1 MGGLRSVRRPIDSLV
16 MSVDEDTANHG
27 RLLGTVRGPHDVK
40 RMTGEQLDILAA
52 EIRDF
57 LIAKVSR
64 TGGHVGPNLGVVE
77 LTLAMHRVFDSPRD
91 RLLFDTG
98 HQSYVHKILTGRQ
111 DGFDKLR
118 QRGGL
123 SGYPSQG
130 ESEHDL
136 IENSHASTALSYAD
150 GLAKAYAL
158 RGEQRSVV
166 AVVGDGALTGGMCW
180 EALNNI
186 ATSGNRLVIVVNDN
200 GRSYSPTIGGLA
212 DHLSSLRLNPGYE
225 KVLDTVKDAL
235 GNTPFVGKPMYEV
248 LHAVKKGIKDAV
260 APQAMFED
268 LGIKYVGPVDG
279 HDIAAVESALRAA
292 KNFGGPVIVHAVTRK
307 GYGYRPAEEDEADCL
322 HGPGAFDVETG
333 KLLAAPSVKWTQVFA
348 DELVAIADERPDVV
362 GITAAMA
369 EPTGIATLAR
379 KHPNRVY
386 DVGIAEQHAATSAA
400 GLAMGGLHP
409 VVAVYATFLNRA
421 FDQVLLDVAMHKLPV
436 TFVLDRAGIT
446 GPDGPSHYGIWDMS
460 VFGVVPGLRIAAPR
474 DSASLREELREA
486 IAVDDGPTIVRF
498 PTGTVAADLPA
509 VRRVGPVD
517 VLAESARTDVLLVA
531 VGAFGLLGMEVAS
544 RLAEQGYGVTVVD
557 PRWVRPVPAELVEL
571 AAGHRLVVTV
581 EDGVRVGGVG
591 DALGQA
597 MRDADVRVP
606 LRDLGVPADWHPHG
620 TRAQILTDLR
630 LTAQDVARDVTG
642 WISGLD
648 GDATSVEP
656 VRLPATDTSP
666 N

>member
-1 MGGLRSVRRPIDSLV
+1 
-16 MSVDEDTANHG
+16 
-27 RLLGTVRGPHDVK
+27 
-40 RMTGEQLDILAA
+40 MTGEQLDILAA

-91 RLLFDTG
+91 RLLYDTG

-111 DGFDKLR
+111 DGFDRLR

-123 SGYPSQG
+123 SGYPSQA

-279 HDIAAVESALRAA
+279 HDITAVEGALRAA

-322 HGPGAFDVETG
+322 HGPGAFDAETG

-379 KHPNRVY
+379 KHPDRVY

-436 TFVLDRAGIT
+436 TFVLDRAGVT

-460 VFGVVPGLRIAAPR
+460 VFGVVPGLRIAAPATPPASVR
-474 DSASLREELREA
+474 SCVRRSPSTTVPPSSGSPPAPSPPTCRRSAGSARSTCWPSRRVPTCCWWRWAPSACSAWRWRPVSPSRATASPWSTRAGCARSRPSWSSWPPATASWSASRTVSGS
-486 IAVDDGPTIVRF
+486 AVSVTRWARRCGTPTSGCRCVTWAYR
-498 PTGTVAADLPA
+498 PTGTRTAPA
-509 VRRVGPVD
+509 RR
-517 VLAESARTDVLLVA
+517 S
-531 VGAFGLLGMEVAS
+531 
-544 RLAEQGYGVTVVD
+544 
-557 PRWVRPVPAELVEL
+557 
-571 AAGHRLVVTV
+571 
-581 EDGVRVGGVG
+581 
-591 DALGQA
+591 
-597 MRDADVRVP
+597 
-606 LRDLGVPADWHPHG
+606 
-620 TRAQILTDLR
+620 
-630 LTAQDVARDVTG
+630 
-642 WISGLD
+642 
-648 GDATSVEP
+648 
-656 VRLPATDTSP
+656 SP
-666 N
+666 TCG

>member
-1 MGGLRSVRRPIDSLV
+1 
-16 MSVDEDTANHG
+16 MSVEEDTANHG
-27 RLLGTVRGPHDVK
+27 RLLATVHGPQDVK
-40 RMTGEQLDILAA
+40 RMSATELEILAA

-64 TGGHVGPNLGVVE
+64 TGGHIGPNLGVVE
-77 LTLAMHRVFDSPRD
+77 LTLALHRVFDSPRD
-91 RLLFDTG
+91 RMLFDTG
-98 HQSYVHKILTGRQ
+98 HQAYVHKILTGRQ
-111 DGFDKLR
+111 GGFDQLR

-123 SGYPSQG
+123 SGYPSQA
-130 ESEHDL
+130 ESEHDI

-158 RGEQRSVV
+158 RGESRTVV

-186 ATSGNRLVIVVNDN
+186 AATENPLVIVVNDN
-200 GRSYSPTIGGLA
+200 GRSYAPTIGGLA
-212 DHLSSLRLNPGYE
+212 HHLSTLRLNPGYE
-225 KVLDTVKDAL
+225 KVLDAVKDAL
-235 GNTPFVGKPMYEV
+235 GSTPLVGKPMYEV
-248 LHAVKKGIKDAV
+248 LHAVKRGIKDAV

-279 HDIAAVESALRAA
+279 HDLTAVEAALRAA

-307 GYGYRPAEEDEADCL
+307 GYGYRPAEEDEADCF
-322 HGPGAFDVETG
+322 HGPGAFDIATG
-333 KLLAAPSVKWTQVFA
+333 KATAAPSVKWTNVFA
-348 DELVAIADERPDVV
+348 DELVKIADERPDVV

-369 EPTGIATLAR
+369 EPTGIAKLAR
-379 KHPNRVY
+379 KYPERTY

-400 GLAMGGLHP
+400 GLALGGLHP

-474 DSASLREELREA
+474 DAATLREELREA
-486 IAVDDGPTIVRF
+486 VAVDDGPTVLRY
-498 PTGTVAADLPA
+498 PTGAVAADLPA

-531 VGAFGLLGMEVAS
+531 VGAFGQLGMQVAA
-544 RLAEQGYGVTVVD
+544 RVAEQGYGVTVVD
-557 PRWVRPVPAELVEL
+557 PRWVRPIPPELVEL
-571 AAGHRLVVTV
+571 AKGHRLVVTV

-591 DALGQA
+591 DGLAQA
-597 MRDADVRVP
+597 MRDADVQVP

-620 TRAQILTDLR
+620 SRGQILADLG
-630 LTAQDVARDVTG
+630 LTAQDVARDITG
-642 WISGLD
+642 WISRLD
-648 GDATSVEP
+648 TEP
-656 VRLPATDTSP
+656 VDPPRLTSNP
-666 N
+666 TAN

>member
-1 MGGLRSVRRPIDSLV
+1 MRVEEGA
-16 MSVDEDTANHG
+16 ANPG
-27 RLLGTVRGPHDVK
+27 RLLATVRGPQDVK
-40 RMTGEQLDILAA
+40 RMSAEELDLLAA

-57 LIAKVSR
+57 LVAKVSR
-64 TGGHVGPNLGVVE
+64 TGGHLGPNLGVVE

-91 RLLFDTG
+91 RFLFDTG
-98 HQSYVHKILTGRQ
+98 HQAYVHKMVTGRQ
-111 DGFDKLR
+111 DGFDNLR

-123 SGYPSQG
+123 SGYPSQA

-158 RGEQRSVV
+158 RGERRDVV

-186 ATSGNRLVIVVNDN
+186 AAARNPLVIVVNDN
-200 GRSYSPTIGGLA
+200 GRSYAPTIGGLA
-212 DHLSSLRLNPGYE
+212 DHLSTLRLNPGYE
-225 KVLDTVKDAL
+225 RVLDVVKDAL
-235 GNTPFVGKPMYEV
+235 GSTPLVGRPMYEV

-279 HDIAAVESALRAA
+279 HDVAAVESALRRARG
-292 KNFGGPVIVHAVTRK
+292 FGGPVIVHAVTRK
-307 GYGYRPAEEDEADCL
+307 GYGYRPAEEDEADCF
-322 HGPGAFDVETG
+322 HSPSAFDVANG
-333 KLLAAPSVKWTQVFA
+333 KQLAAPSVKWTQVFA
-348 DELVAIADERPDVV
+348 DELVAVADERPDIV

-369 EPTGIATLAR
+369 EPTGIAALAR
-379 KHPNRVY
+379 KYPERVY

-400 GLAMGGLHP
+400 GLALGGLHP

-474 DSASLREELREA
+474 DAATLRAELREA
-486 IAVDDGPTIVRF
+486 VAVDDGPTILRF
-498 PTGTVAADLPA
+498 PTGSVAKDLPA
-509 VRRVGPVD
+509 VRRVGQVD

-531 VGAFGLLGMEVAS
+531 VGAFGQLGVEVAA
-544 RLAEQGYGVTVVD
+544 RVAEQGYGVTVVD
-557 PRWVRPVPAELVEL
+557 PRWIRPIPEELVTL
-571 AAGHRLVVTV
+571 AGEHRLVVTV
-581 EDGVRVGGVG
+581 EDGVRAGGVG
-591 DALGQA
+591 DALAKA
-597 MRDADVRVP
+597 MRDADVTVP
-606 LRDLGVPADWHPHG
+606 LRDLGVPSVWQPHG
-620 TRAQILTDLR
+620 TRAQILADLG

-642 WISGLD
+642 WVSRLD
-648 GDATSVEP
+648 APIEP
-656 VRLPATDTSP
+656 VRIAAAAEQRPVSGDRAAKGR
-666 N
+666 NGRA

>member
-1 MGGLRSVRRPIDSLV
+1 
-16 MSVDEDTANHG
+16 MSVEEGSANHG
-27 RLLGTVRGPHDVK
+27 RLLATVRGPQDVK
-40 RMTGEQLDILAA
+40 RMSAEELDVLAA

-57 LIAKVSR
+57 LVAKVSR
-64 TGGHVGPNLGVVE
+64 TGGHLGPNLGVVE
-77 LTLAMHRVFDSPRD
+77 VTLAMHRVFDSPRD
-91 RLLFDTG
+91 RFLFDTG
-98 HQSYVHKILTGRQ
+98 HQAYVHKMLTGRL

-123 SGYPSQG
+123 SGYPSQA
-130 ESEHDL
+130 ESEHDI

-186 ATSGNRLVIVVNDN
+186 AAARNPLVIVVNDN
-200 GRSYSPTIGGLA
+200 GRSYAPTIGGLA
-212 DHLSSLRLNPGYE
+212 DHLSNLRLNPGYE
-225 KVLDTVKDAL
+225 KILDTVKDAL
-235 GNTPFVGKPMYEV
+235 GSTPLVGKPMYEV
-248 LHAVKKGIKDAV
+248 LHAVKKGIKDVV

-279 HDIAAVESALRAA
+279 HDQAAIESALRAA

-322 HGPGAFDVETG
+322 HGPGSAFDVETG
-333 KLLAAPSVKWTQVFA
+333 KLLAAPSVKWTHVFS

-369 EPTGIATLAR
+369 EPTGIAALAR
-379 KHPNRVY
+379 KYPNRVY

-400 GLAMGGLHP
+400 GLALGGLHP

-421 FDQVLLDVAMHKLPV
+421 FDQVLLDIAMHKLPV

-474 DSASLREELREA
+474 DAATLREELREA
-486 IAVDDGPTIVRF
+486 VAVDDGPTILRF
-498 PTGTVAADLPA
+498 PTGSVAKDLPA
-509 VRRVGPVD
+509 VRRVGQVD
-517 VLAESARTDVLLVA
+517 VLAESDRTDVLLVA
-531 VGAFGLLGMEVAS
+531 VGAFAHLGVEVAA
-544 RLAEQGYGVTVVD
+544 RVAEHGYGVTVVD
-557 PRWVRPVPAELVEL
+557 PRWVRPVADELVEL
-571 AAGHRLVVTV
+571 AGAHRLVVTV
-581 EDGVRVGGVG
+581 EDGVRAGGVG
-591 DALGQA
+591 DALAKA
-597 MRDADVRVP
+597 MRDADLHVP
-606 LRDLGVPADWHPHG
+606 MRDLGVPPVWQPHG
-620 TRAQILTDLR
+620 TRAQILGDLG

-642 WISGLD
+642 WLSRLD
-648 GDATSVEP
+648 EKIEP
-656 VRLPATDTSP
+656 VPVSANGNGSRHGAGRG
-666 N
+666 

>member
-1 MGGLRSVRRPIDSLV
+1 
-16 MSVDEDTANHG
+16 MSVEDRTTKIGG
-27 RLLGTVRGPHDVK
+27 RMLGGVRTPQDVK
-40 RMTGEQLDILAA
+40 RMSGEEAALLAA

-57 LIAKVSR
+57 LVAKVSR
-64 TGGHVGPNLGVVE
+64 TGGHLGPNLGVVE

-91 RLLFDTG
+91 RFLFDTG
-98 HQSYVHKILTGRQ
+98 HQAYVHKMLTGRQ
-111 DGFDKLR
+111 AGFDRLK

-123 SGYPSQG
+123 SGYPSQA

-158 RGEQRSVV
+158 RGEPRSVV
-166 AVVGDGALTGGMCW
+166 AMVGDGALTGGMCW

-186 ATSGNRLVIVVNDN
+186 ATAGNPLIIIVNDN
-200 GRSYSPTIGGLA
+200 GRSYAPTIGGLA
-212 DHLSSLRLNPGYE
+212 DHLSALRLNPGYE
-225 KVLDTVKDAL
+225 KVLDVVKDAL
-235 GNTPFVGKPMYEV
+235 GSTPLVGKPMYEV

-279 HDIAAVESALRAA
+279 HDLAAVESALRAA
-292 KNFGGPVIVHAVTRK
+292 RRFGGPVIVHAVTRK

-322 HGPGAFDVETG
+322 HGPSAFDVETG
-333 KLLAAPSVKWTQVFA
+333 KQLAAPSVKWTHVFA

-369 EPTGIATLAR
+369 EPTGIASLAR
-379 KHPNRVY
+379 KYPHRVY

-400 GLAMGGLHP
+400 GLALGGLHP

-460 VFGVVPGLRIAAPR
+460 VFGTVPGLRIAAPR
-474 DSASLREELREA
+474 DAATLREELREA
-486 IAVDDGPTIVRF
+486 VAVDDGPTIVRF

-517 VLAESARTDVLLVA
+517 VLAESSRTDVLLVA
-531 VGAFGLLGMEVAS
+531 VGAFGQLGVEVAA
-544 RLAEQGYGVTVVD
+544 RVAEQGYGVTVVD
-557 PRWVRPVPAELVEL
+557 PRWVRPVPAELVAL
-571 AAGHRLVVTV
+571 AVKHRLVVTV
-581 EDGVRVGGVG
+581 EDGVRTGGVG
-591 DALGQA
+591 DAVAKA
-597 MRDADVRVP
+597 MRDAELWTP
-606 LRDLGVPADWHPHG
+606 LRDLGVPAGWHPHG
-620 TRAQILTDLR
+620 TRAQILADLG

-642 WISGLD
+642 WISQLD
-648 GDATSVEP
+648 VSIEP
-656 VRLPATDTSP
+656 VRIPSGNGDRAIDR
-666 N
+666 NGA